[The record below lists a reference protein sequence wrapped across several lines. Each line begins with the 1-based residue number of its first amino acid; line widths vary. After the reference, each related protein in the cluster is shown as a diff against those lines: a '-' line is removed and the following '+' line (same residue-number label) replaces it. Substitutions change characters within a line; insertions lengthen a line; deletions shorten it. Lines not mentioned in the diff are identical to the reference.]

1 MRGLGPMLA
10 LEIVKDATSK
20 APDMD
25 TTGKITAGTL
35 ARGLITIRAGLY
47 SNCIR
52 LLPPLTVT
60 DAEIDEA
67 MGILRAAVDEVT
79 G

>member
-1 MRGLGPMLA
+1 
-10 LEIVKDATSK
+10 
-20 APDMD
+20 MD
-25 TTGKITAGTL
+25 TTAKITAGTL

-60 DAEIDEA
+60 DAEIEEG
-67 MGILRAAVDEVT
+67 MGILAVAVSEAS

>member
-1 MRGLGPMLA
+1 MLA
-10 LEIVKDATSK
+10 LEIVQDAASK
-20 APDMD
+20 VPDME
-25 TTGKITAGTL
+25 TTAKINAATL

-47 SNCIR
+47 SNCVR

-67 MGILRAAVDEVT
+67 MGVLAVAVDEAIRE
-79 G
+79 

>member
-1 MRGLGPMLA
+1 
-10 LEIVKDATSK
+10 
-20 APDMD
+20 MD

-60 DAEIDEA
+60 DEEIEEG
-67 MGILRAAVDEVT
+67 MGILAVAVEE
-79 G
+79 GSKK